1 MGLRHPFE
9 MGFLVNGCIEF
20 WEFLP
25 LKNWACTL
33 IPGGFSPLCTIDMIC
48 KIKMKRPEK
57 EATGTAKKGE
67 IFSFLKCDWEE
78 GK

>member
-48 KIKMKRPEK
+48 KIKMKRLRRKQREQQRKEK
-57 EATGTAKKGE
+57 
-67 IFSFLKCDWEE
+67 FFLF
-78 GK
+78 